1 MVNPSPPPLHS
12 RVTMP
17 KTLKT
22 SSSVW
27 TAVFRRIV
35 AHLEQDPNIRRVV
48 GSDRVRSWK
57 GVPGDKAPFSPA
69 TGQPVLRLTPNPQGV
84 DWYSPDTHA
93 GTLYVLVELA
103 VISLCIDDVAD
114 LWDLV
119 VAALAPSDMTLVS
132 DLVAAGAE
140 TGEIVCSDPAF
151 DPQPAA
157 QPEGCFFATGRL
169 HLRVLR
175 MVNP

>member
-1 MVNPSPPPLHS
+1 V
-12 RVTMP
+12 P

-22 SSSVW
+22 NSSVW
-27 TAVFRRIV
+27 TKVFRRIV
-35 AHLEQDPNIRRVV
+35 QQLETDPDLRRVV
-48 GSDRVRSWK
+48 GTLNLRSWK
-57 GVPGDKAPFSPA
+57 GVPGDKDPLTPA
-69 TGQPVLRLTPNPQGV
+69 LGQPAMRLTPNPAGV

-93 GTLYVLVELA
+93 GTLAVLVELA
-103 VISLCIDDVAD
+103 VASLAIDDVAD

-119 VAALAPSDMTLVS
+119 VSALEPGDTFAA
-132 DLVAAGAE
+132 DLRAAGAE

-157 QPEGCFFATGRL
+157 KPDGMFLATGRF

-175 MVNP
+175 MVSP